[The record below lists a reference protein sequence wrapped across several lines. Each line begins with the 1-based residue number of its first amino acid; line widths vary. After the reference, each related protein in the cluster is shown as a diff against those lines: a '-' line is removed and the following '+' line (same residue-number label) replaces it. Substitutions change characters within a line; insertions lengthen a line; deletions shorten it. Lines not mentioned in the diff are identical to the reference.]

1 RSSRRQSSARCPRR
15 PTSFC
20 ASSRKPGADM
30 HESSLAKNVLDA
42 VLARASADRATRVI
56 AARGFLADVEAI
68 DPESLAF
75 HFAAH
80 ARGTIAEGA
89 RLEIARTLVKARCLS
104 CRTEFEPGHLVA
116 LC

>member
-1 RSSRRQSSARCPRR
+1 
-15 PTSFC
+15 
-20 ASSRKPGADM
+20 M

-42 VLARASADRATRVI
+42 VLARARAERAERVLV
-56 AARGFLADVEAI
+56 ARGWLADVEAI

-89 RLEIARTLVKARCLS
+89 RLEIARTLVKARCLD
-104 CRTEFEPGHLVA
+104 CRAEFEPDHHVA
-116 LC
+116 LCPSCGGEGELERPTGLGIEELEVS